1 MPLQSLFQDLRYAV
15 RQLRKSPGFT
25 ALVVSTLALG
35 IAANSTIFS
44 WINSTLF
51 NPIPGVRSTGNML
64 TLQRGERSE
73 HASPPFSYLDY
84 TDLRDGSK
92 TLTGLLAYHDDY
104 VAITGDGR
112 PQRVYGAL
120 TSANYF
126 EVLGIKPILGRTLL
140 PSLANERAG
149 SPDVVLGY
157 DLWQSR
163 FGGDPAIVG
172 KTVQINLHTYTIV
185 GVAPRGFQGCKSGLR
200 TELWIPLGMDPQ
212 IWGSTR
218 IGDRG
223 VSWLNV
229 LGVLRPGADH
239 RQVENEFNL
248 SMQHIADSYPA
259 SHQGNNQITSDPLWR
274 SPFGA
279 NVYFYGTLPLLLAL
293 AAVLLL
299 LACANV
305 ANLLLVRSFARRR
318 ECAIRLSMGASRW
331 RLVRQFMIES
341 LLLALAGGGVALAI
355 TFWTART
362 LGSFLPGT
370 TLPLSINGSVDG
382 TVTVVTILIAALT
395 SLAAG
400 VVPALRASSLS
411 PATVLKDEA
420 LNTSGGLHKSRLA
433 SGLVVIQVALS
444 LTLLVCAGLFVRS
457 LNKAQEADLG
467 FDGDHVYLASFDLD
481 PLGYPDAKA
490 LELDRQILAR
500 VKALPGVESAT
511 LADFSPLS
519 FTIHSEGVMPEGYIP
534 RPHESIEVDRG
545 IVGPGYLQTLRTPL
559 LAGRDFTDADNAGTQ
574 PVAIVNQAFVN
585 RYWPGQDAV
594 GKHVQIAGQSH
605 TVAGVAANA
614 KYRRLTNDA
623 APVVLVPLAQRY
635 EDLVTLHV
643 RVNGDPMAYSAAI
656 DQAIHDI
663 SPDLPLFN
671 VTTLKTNMRIG
682 NVFER
687 IVVVFAGSFG
697 ILALILAAVGIYAVV
712 AYSTKQRTHEIGI
725 RIALGASN
733 ADVLRQVLGQGLRL
747 TLAGLAVGVVVSLV
761 LTRFLRGMLFGVAT
775 SDWLTFSSV
784 SVALC
789 VVALFACF
797 IPARRAA
804 SVDPM
809 KALRTE

>member
-1 MPLQSLFQDLRYAV
+1 MLFQDFQYAL
-15 RQLRKSPGFT
+15 RQLRKSPGFA
-25 ALVVSTLALG
+25 ALAVCTLALG

-73 HASPPFSYLDY
+73 HASPPFSYMDY
-84 TDLRDGSK
+84 VDLRDGTK

-104 VAITGDGR
+104 VAITGNGR
-112 PQRVYGAL
+112 PQRIYGAL
-120 TSANYF
+120 ASANYF
-126 EVLGIKPILGRTLL
+126 EVMGVKPILGGTLL
-140 PSLANERAG
+140 STQANERVG

-163 FGGDPAIVG
+163 FGGDPAIIG
-172 KTVQINLHTYTIV
+172 KTTQINLHTYTVV

-200 TELWIPLGMDPQ
+200 TELWIPLGMDQQ

-218 IGDRG
+218 IDDRG

-229 LGVLRPGADH
+229 LGVLRPGVDH

-248 SMQHIADSYPA
+248 LMQRIAASYPA
-259 SHQGNNQITSDPLWR
+259 SHQGNNLITTDPLWR

-279 NVYFYGTLPLLLAL
+279 NVYLYGTLPILMAL

-305 ANLLLVRSFARRR
+305 ANLLLVRSVSRRR
-318 ECAIRLSMGASRW
+318 EFAIRQSMGASRW
-331 RLVRQFMIES
+331 KLVRQLMVEN
-341 LLLALAGGGVALAI
+341 LLIALAGGGVALAI

-362 LGSFLPGT
+362 LGSFLPDT
-370 TLPLSINGSVDG
+370 TLPLNVNGSVDG
-382 TVTVVTILIAALT
+382 TVILVTIFIAALT
-395 SLAAG
+395 SIVAG

-411 PATVLKDEA
+411 PMAVLKDEA

-433 SGLVVIQVALS
+433 AGLVVMQVALS

-457 LNKAQEADLG
+457 LNKSQNADLG
-467 FDGDHVYLASFDLD
+467 FDADHVYLASFDLD
-481 PLGYPDAKA
+481 PLDYSDAKA

-500 VKALPGVESAT
+500 VRALPGVESAT

-519 FTIHSEGVMPEGYIP
+519 FTIHSEGVLPEGYLP

-545 IVGPGYLQTLRTPL
+545 IVGTGYLQTLRAPL
-559 LAGRDFTDADNAGTQ
+559 IAGRDFNDADSANKQ
-574 PVAIVNQAFVN
+574 LVAIVNQAFVN
-585 RYWPGQDAV
+585 RYWPGQNAI
-594 GKHVQIAGQSH
+594 GKRVQVSNR
-605 TVAGVAANA
+605 TYLVAGVAANG
-614 KYRRLTNDA
+614 KYRRLADDA
-623 APVVLVPLAQRY
+623 APLVLLPLTQSYA
-635 EDLVTLHV
+635 DLVTLHV
-643 RVNGDPMAYSAAI
+643 RVNGDPMAFSSSI
-656 DQAIHDI
+656 DQAVHEL

-671 VTTLKTNMRIG
+671 VTTLKTNMRMG

-687 IVVVFAGSFG
+687 IVMVLAGSFG
-697 ILALILAAVGIYAVV
+697 LLAMLLAAVGVYGVV

-725 RIALGASN
+725 RMALGA
-733 ADVLRQVLGQGLRL
+733 ARGDVFRQILRAGMRL
-747 TLAGLAVGVVVSLV
+747 TLIGLAVGLAVSFAF
-761 LTRFLRGMLFGVAT
+761 TRLLRGMLFGVGTADWITFAT
-775 SDWLTFSSV
+775 V
-784 SVALC
+784 AVALC
-789 VVALFACF
+789 VVALVACY

-804 SVDPM
+804 SVEPM
-809 KALRTE
+809 QALRTE

>member
-1 MPLQSLFQDLRYAV
+1 MNTLLYDIRYAL
-15 RQLRKSPGFT
+15 RQLRKSPGFA
-25 ALVVSTLALG
+25 ALVVGTLALG

-51 NPIPGVRSTGNML
+51 NPIPGVRSTGNMI

-84 TDLRDGSK
+84 VDLRDGSK
-92 TLTGLLAYHDDY
+92 TLTGLLGYHDDY

-112 PQRVYGAL
+112 PQRIYGAL

-140 PSLANERAG
+140 PSQANERAG

-163 FGGDPAIVG
+163 FSGDPAIVG
-172 KTVQINLHTYTIV
+172 KTMQINLHTYTIV

-200 TELWIPLGMDPQ
+200 TELWIPLGMDRQ
-212 IWGSTR
+212 VWGSTR

-229 LGVLRPGADH
+229 LGVVRPGVDH
-239 RQVENEFNL
+239 RQVENDLNL
-248 SMQHIADSYPA
+248 LMQRIADSYPA
-259 SHQGNNQITSDPLWR
+259 AHQGANQISTDPLWR

-279 NVYFYGTLPLLLAL
+279 NVYLYGTLPILLAL

-305 ANLLLVRSFARRR
+305 ANLLLVRSVSRRR
-318 ECAIRLSMGASRW
+318 EYAIRLSMGASRW
-331 RLVRQFMIES
+331 RLVRQLMVEN
-341 LLLALAGGGVALAI
+341 LLLAMAGGGVALAI

-362 LGSFLPGT
+362 LGSFLPFT
-370 TLPLSINGSVDG
+370 TLPININGSVDG
-382 TVTVVTILIAALT
+382 TVSLVTILVAALT
-395 SLAAG
+395 SVVAG
-400 VVPALRASSLS
+400 VLPALRASSLS
-411 PATVLKDEA
+411 PVTVLKDEA

-433 SGLVVIQVALS
+433 SGLVVMQVALS

-457 LNKAQEADLG
+457 LSKAQDADLG
-467 FDGDHVYLASFDLD
+467 FDANHVYLASFDLD
-481 PLGYPDAKA
+481 PLGYPYAKA

-534 RPHESIEVDRG
+534 RPHESIEADRG
-545 IVGPGYLQTLRTPL
+545 IVGPGYLETLRTPL
-559 LAGRDFTDADNAGTQ
+559 LAGRDFTDADSESAQ
-574 PVAIVNQAFVN
+574 PVVIVNQAFVN
-585 RYWPGQDAV
+585 RYWPGQDAI
-594 GKHVQIAGQSH
+594 GKRVQIAGQWR
-605 TVAGVAANA
+605 TVAGVAANG
-614 KYRRLTNDA
+614 KYRRLTYDA
-623 APVVLVPLAQRY
+623 APLVLVPLMQRY

-643 RVNGDPMAYSAAI
+643 RVNGDPMAFSSAI
-656 DQAIHDI
+656 DQAVHDL

-671 VTTLKTNMRIG
+671 VTTLKNNMRIG

-697 ILALILAAVGIYAVV
+697 LLALVLAAVGIYGVV
-712 AYSTKQRTHEIGI
+712 SYSTRQRTHEIGI
-725 RIALGASN
+725 RMALGA
-733 ADVLRQVLGQGLRL
+733 ARGDVFRQILRQGLRL
-747 TLAGLAVGVVVSLV
+747 TLIGLTVGIAVSLAF
-761 LTRFLRGMLFGVAT
+761 TRLLRGLLFGVGTA
-775 SDWLTFSSV
+775 DWITFASV
-784 SVALC
+784 SILLC
-789 VVALFACF
+789 VVALVACYV
-797 IPARRAA
+797 PARRAA
-804 SVDPM
+804 SIEPM
-809 KALRTE
+809 QALRAE